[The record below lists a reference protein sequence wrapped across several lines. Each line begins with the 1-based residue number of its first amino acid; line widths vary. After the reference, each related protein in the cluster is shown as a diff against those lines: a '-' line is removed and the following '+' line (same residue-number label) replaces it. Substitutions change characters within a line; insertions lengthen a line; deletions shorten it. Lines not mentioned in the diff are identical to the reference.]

1 MFFIRPVI
9 TEKTSENNKNNI
21 HIFYVSLS
29 CNKIQIKKE
38 INKVFGC
45 SVKSIRTMIYYRK
58 NKSKYT
64 KKGLLYGKTNK
75 LKKAII
81 QLEENQKISFSK
93 EKEKEKENGI

>member
-1 MFFIRPVI
+1 MFFIRPVV
-9 TEKTSENNKNNI
+9 TEKTSENDKNSI
-21 HIFYVSLS
+21 YTFYVCIS
-29 CNKIQIKKE
+29 CNKIQIKEK

-93 EKEKEKENGI
+93 EKEI